1 MAVACP
7 LQECTRAECKTR
19 RVADLLD
26 LFILIVHVM
35 LFAVL
40 LDLFIL
46 TVHTVLLAPHSQ
58 EIPLPGACTRV
69 EASPRMTSSAC

>member
-19 RVADLLD
+19 RVAVLLD
-26 LFILIVHVM
+26 LFIPIVHVM
-35 LFAVL
+35 LLVAL

-46 TVHTVLLAPHSQ
+46 TVHIVLLAPHSH
-58 EIPLPGACTRV
+58 
-69 EASPRMTSSAC
+69 